1 MSGLSGE
8 IRYAILEIQA
18 DFHSGIETFGSD
30 FVGSNPAEFFVEVQG
45 DQFEVTDLGG
55 M

>member
-1 MSGLSGE
+1 MLFWKFKQIFTPE
-8 IRYAILEIQA
+8 LRL
-18 DFHSGIETFGSD
+18 GSD